1 MSNLLPKILFCL
13 LFLTIIIFGFFP
25 VANSQYSNSHSLNLL
40 GQKPNSTADFLID
53 WSTDTYMPSDYRGK
67 ALPTYGS
74 KITLSATPL
83 TNINEHNYEFI
94 WLIDL
99 AKSPNNNK
107 MSSADFIVTKREG
120 GTHNVFLTIREIK
133 TRKTVKETAFE
144 IPISSSQVIVY
155 KKTVSGFL
163 SPLNSS
169 LNIGNTINPG
179 EQLNLI
185 TKPFNFNLIKNI
197 RSLNYTWSLN
207 SQKIDVSDTEPDK
220 LSIDFSDN
228 ISSGYIYNLD
238 FSVKNPQD
246 EFQFIEKRYRIIIR

>member
-1 MSNLLPKILFCL
+1 MVNTNKKFIFFSSIVLVIFMTLF
-13 LFLTIIIFGFFP
+13 FSTT
-25 VANSQYSNSHSLNLL
+25 AN
-40 GQKPNSTADFLID
+40 GQITNQNQSVITTADFLID
-53 WSTDTYMPSDYRGK
+53 WSTDTYIPSDYRGK

-83 TNINEHNYEFI
+83 TSINENNYEFI

-133 TRKTVKETAFE
+133 TRKTVKETAFK

-163 SPLNSS
+163 SPLNNS

-207 SQKIDVSDTEPDK
+207 SQKVDVSDTEPDK